1 MPDNIT
7 FSTIPIDI
15 RTSGQYLEID
25 NSKAATGLL
34 SMNRRMLFVGNKLV
48 TGTAAAATLHRINS
62 PAEAAT
68 LFGRGSVLHEM
79 LVLARA
85 ANTTSDI
92 WAMGLADDA
101 GGTAHTKTVTVTG
114 TATASGTLAL
124 YLNAHKLSVA
134 VTSGDSATVIA
145 AAIAATINA
154 WADGPMTA
162 AAVAGVVTLTARH
175 KGAFTSDIDA
185 RLNYYQDDR
194 VPGGVAVTIADA
206 TAGAGNPDVAAAL
219 AAISLEAYYTL
230 VTPYNDASNVTKLE
244 TELNARWGGMDMRTG
259 HLFCALKGIHSALT
273 TYGSARNSPHSTVL
287 GLKSA
292 PSPTYH
298 YAAVLA
304 AVCELSGAID
314 PARPFQTLAL
324 PGILPPAEADRY
336 TRPERDLLLRD
347 GISTFTVDQGGNVLI
362 ERVVTTY
369 QVNAFGIEDVSYLD
383 LETKWTVDYIRFA
396 FRARIALRFPRH
408 KLADNGTSF
417 APGQAVATPN
427 VIRGELLDVARQL
440 ELAGLLEGFEQFKD
454 QLIVV
459 RSDAD
464 RNRVNAVLPPNVV
477 NQFRVFAASVQFIL

>member
-7 FSTIPIDI
+7 FNTIPIDI
-15 RTSGQYLEID
+15 RTPGQFLEID
-25 NSKAATGLL
+25 NTKAVTGLL
-34 SMNRRMLFVGNKLV
+34 SMTRRMLFIGNKLAA
-48 TGTAAAATLHRINS
+48 GTAAAATLHRINS

-85 ANTTSDI
+85 ANTSGDI
-92 WAMGLADDA
+92 WAMGLDDDA
-101 GGTAHTKTVTVTG
+101 GGTAHTKTLTVTG
-114 TATASGTLAL
+114 PATASGTLAL
-124 YLNAHKLSVA
+124 YLNAHKLSIG
-134 VTSGDSATVIA
+134 VTVGDTATVIA
-145 AAIAATINA
+145 AAIAAAINA
-154 WADGPMTA
+154 WVDGPMTA

-185 RLNYYQDDR
+185 RLNYYPDDR
-194 VPGGVAVTIADA
+194 MPGGVDVVIADA

-259 HLFCALKGIHSALT
+259 HLFCGLKGTHSALT

-292 PSPTYH
+292 PSPAYH
-298 YAAVLA
+298 YVAVLA

-314 PARPFQTLAL
+314 PARPFQTLGL
-324 PGILPPAEADRY
+324 PGILPPSEADRY

-369 QVNAFGIEDVSYLD
+369 QTNAYGIDDVSYLD

-440 ELAGLLEGFEQFKD
+440 ERSGLLEGFEQFKD
-454 QLIVV
+454 QLLVV